1 MERNTTEMCRY
12 VSQEDDV
19 AKWKVYAQAVSH
31 LLILV
36 GMRDGE
42 LFPSVCCL
50 MFAFFCNRRLF

>member
-50 MFAFFCNRRLF
+50 MFAFL